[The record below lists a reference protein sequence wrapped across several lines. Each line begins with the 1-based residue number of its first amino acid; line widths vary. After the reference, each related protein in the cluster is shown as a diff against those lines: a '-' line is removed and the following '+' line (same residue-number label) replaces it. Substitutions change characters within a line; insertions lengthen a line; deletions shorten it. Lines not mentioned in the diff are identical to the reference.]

1 MVKKILIA
9 AVILAAIAAIAFMYI
24 KLTRGNET
32 YTASIEGIPA
42 SSAFILKADPGN
54 YNQEEM
60 NLLIAL
66 SLSENNIGEESFNPL
81 KHWPAILEE
90 LINLQSYQPSWKT
103 LLENS
108 DIVFASGQQFRSDTW
123 IMSIG
128 LKSETSAGAVE
139 EMMFAWKP
147 EKGFAKREFKGGQI
161 VSNEK
166 IHYSIQHNCL
176 LVSPSVAAIEDAIIQ
191 HGKENRLFGKPE
203 FASAWQVM
211 STDNFLNVACSSG
224 ELSWMQLN
232 PLNRDG
238 AWLLSGYLI
247 DNDAMSNSLQLTGSG
262 VAPQVQDYLP
272 ANTTLLDAY
281 SFVDFETGWAA
292 QETFF
297 SHNNPTGNKFWGQ
310 AWKDY
315 GDSCQC
321 DLNEIMLSW
330 RSGEWGTAII
340 SNADSTTS
348 EILYFGINDSTDVL
362 SMMQPLIKKKLEN
375 GAGELRYPT
384 LFDRNKPQSVL
395 VETNYIQQKGP
406 FVFVAST
413 PSDLVKAMDK
423 NSTLSALPAF
433 TKTFK
438 SLDKKSS
445 RYLYQS
451 GQLFSPLA
459 PSLLH
464 ILNGLE
470 GFSASSE
477 PFKEN
482 KFLIQVAL
490 PIDAGKFAK
499 QVEESQPTA
508 ETESQ
513 SGNIADALRGPWEVV
528 NHTTKG
534 TEKIYQN
541 KNKELCLFGEDG
553 KLLWTHPLDAEIVG
567 SVSQIDA
574 LKNGKLQY
582 AFAAGKNVHVID
594 RTGKS
599 LQSFPVL
606 LGAQASSALYVFD
619 YDNTRSYRMIVGSE
633 DGALHNH
640 NAQGK
645 MNEGWKYSGTAP
657 IALVKHVKV
666 SGEDVLIAVTHAG
679 SIKVLKRN
687 GEIKQETASA
697 LANWDKKDVEIRALG
712 ALKDLK
718 ITYKTTSGESA
729 TIGL

>member
-1 MVKKILIA
+1 MVKKILIGV
-9 AVILAAIAAIAFMYI
+9 VIVAAIGAIAFMYI
-24 KLTRGNET
+24 KLTSGNES
-32 YTASIEGIPA
+32 YTSSIEGIPA
-42 SSAFILKADPGN
+42 SNDFILRVDPGN
-54 YNQEEM
+54 YNLDEM
-60 NLLIAL
+60 NLLIVLAM
-66 SLSENNIGEESFNPL
+66 SENTIGEDSFNPL
-81 KHWPAILEE
+81 KQWPALIEE
-90 LINLQSYQPSWKT
+90 LNNLQSYQPAWKT

-108 DIVFASGQQFRSDTW
+108 DVVFASNQQLRSDTW
-123 IMSIG
+123 VMSIG

-161 VSNEK
+161 LSSDK
-166 IHYSIQHNCL
+166 IHYTIQHNCL
-176 LVSPSVAAIEDAIIQ
+176 LVSASVAAIEDAIIQ
-191 HGKENRLFGKPE
+191 HEKNNQLFAKPE

-211 STDNFLNVACSSG
+211 SSDDFLNFACRSG

-232 PLNRDG
+232 PLLREG
-238 AWLLSGYLI
+238 SWLLNGYLI
-247 DNDAMSNSLQLTGSG
+247 DNDAISNALQLTGQG
-262 VAPQVQDYLP
+262 AAPHVQDFLP

-281 SFVDFETGWAA
+281 SCVDFETGWAA

-297 SHNNPTGNKFWGQ
+297 AHNNPTGNKFWGQ

-321 DLNEIMLSW
+321 DLNEMMLGW
-330 RSGEWGTAII
+330 RTGEWGTAVL

-348 EILYFGINDSTDVL
+348 EILYYGVKDSVDVMA
-362 SMMQPLIKKKLEN
+362 MMLPLLKKKLDT
-375 GAGELRYPT
+375 GAHELKYPA

-406 FVFVAST
+406 FVFVAAN
-413 PSDLVKAMDK
+413 PGDLARAMDK
-423 NSTLSALPAF
+423 NSTLSSLPEFA
-433 TKTFK
+433 KTFGV
-438 SLDKKSS
+438 LEKKSS
-445 RYLYQS
+445 RYLFQS
-451 GQLFSPLA
+451 GQLLSPL
-459 PSLLH
+459 PTSLLYV
-464 ILNGLE
+464 LKGLE
-470 GFSASSE
+470 GYSVCSE
-477 PFKEN
+477 SFKEN
-482 KFLIQVAL
+482 KFLIQIAL
-490 PIDAGKFAK
+490 PIQSDQFAK
-499 QVEESQPTA
+499 FSENEQTTPTEETPSTSL
-508 ETESQ
+508 E
-513 SGNIADALRGPWEVV
+513 DVLRGPWDVV

-541 KNKELCLFGEDG
+541 KSKELCLIGEDG
-553 KLLWTHPLDAEIVG
+553 KLLWTYALGAEIVG

-582 AFAAGKNVHVID
+582 AFVAGKNIHVVD

-606 LGAQASSALYVFD
+606 LGAEASSSLFVFD
-619 YDNTRSYRMIVGSE
+619 YDNTKSYRMISGTE

-657 IALVKHVKV
+657 IALVKHAKV
-666 SGEDVLIAVTHAG
+666 SGEDVLIAITHAG

-687 GEIKQETASA
+687 GEIKQETTST
-697 LANWDKKDVEIRALG
+697 LANWDKKDIEIQALG

-718 ITYKTTSGESA
+718 IIFKTTTGESA
-729 TIGL
+729 TVGL